1 MAIISRLSLQGAV
14 FRPLA
19 GELASAVTYCV
30 SNNSASLEPV
40 TCWSGQVGR
49 IRKVKGKVYIEFC
62 EPPQFLHCLMDVL
75 TLVASSTLFVR
86 SQLQPSHHH
95 IPLSFFIFQLL

>member
-1 MAIISRLSLQGAV
+1 MGLLSVKFVKKYNLYSRFWVADLIFKFQVKFAQMAITSRLSLQGAV
-14 FRPLA
+14 IRPLA

-49 IRKVKGKVYIEFC
+49 IRKNARKSIY
-62 EPPQFLHCLMDVL
+62 
-75 TLVASSTLFVR
+75 
-86 SQLQPSHHH
+86 
-95 IPLSFFIFQLL
+95 

>member
-1 MAIISRLSLQGAV
+1 MAIISRLSLQGAA

-49 IRKVKGKVYIEFC
+49 IRKRHKEKVHNEYSK
-62 EPPQFLHCLMDVL
+62 PPQVLPYLMDVL
-75 TLVASSTLFVR
+75 TLVASSTLSR
-86 SQLQPSHHH
+86 SSQP
-95 IPLSFFIFQLL
+95 